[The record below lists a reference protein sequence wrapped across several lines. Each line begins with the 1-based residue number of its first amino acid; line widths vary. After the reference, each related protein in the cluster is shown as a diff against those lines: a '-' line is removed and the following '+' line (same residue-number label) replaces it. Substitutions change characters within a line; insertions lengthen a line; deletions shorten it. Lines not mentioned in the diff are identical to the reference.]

1 MLLML
6 AQREWGEQ
14 VRKER
19 ERDRESE
26 RASERE
32 RVKREQGLD
41 KVIESDGRESLMC
54 EVLGEKE
61 ATKPQQ
67 D

>member
-14 VRKER
+14 DRKE
-19 ERDRESE
+19 RESE
-26 RASERE
+26 RANERE